1 MGEFP
6 NSVVDVQKQFCVGG
20 PLFSLLS
27 MEHLLLHGDALVKL
41 HIQSS
46 KIASWISKTASKH
59 KLGFAWMQFVLV
71 QIQARIAQ
79 ARRLLLYLKT
89 LDYGDFIILLDTIYF
104 LIIVEEFLSA
114 CSIQYQKVFCTF
126 FGSDGRKFT
135 IKFNYL
141 QLLIF

>member
-1 MGEFP
+1 VGEFP

-46 KIASWISKTASKH
+46 KTASKC

-89 LDYGDFIILLDTIYF
+89 LDYGDLIILLDTIFF
-104 LIIVEEFLSA
+104 LIIVEEF
-114 CSIQYQKVFCTF
+114 
-126 FGSDGRKFT
+126 
-135 IKFNYL
+135 
-141 QLLIF
+141 

>member
-1 MGEFP
+1 
-6 NSVVDVQKQFCVGG
+6 
-20 PLFSLLS
+20 
-27 MEHLLLHGDALVKL
+27 VKL

-46 KIASWISKTASKH
+46 KIASWSSKTASMC
-59 KLGFAWMQFVLV
+59 KLGFAWMQFVLL

-89 LDYGDFIILLDTIYF
+89 LDYGDFIILLDTIFF

-114 CSIQYQKVFCTF
+114 CSIQYQKVLCTF
-126 FGSDGRKFT
+126 FGSDGREFT